1 MDPRDR
7 TLAAIE
13 HQTPDRIPIDFWAS
27 NGLRRKLES
36 SLGGS
41 CEALMDDWGVDIEYI
56 PGPEYIGPPLDSQ
69 AGRRTDIWG
78 VPRVVV
84 TVELAGGSETYQEV
98 AASPLAAARTAGD
111 VLGYGHWPSPD
122 WFDYS
127 DIGRQCDDVL
137 KKRRAVAF
145 MGDRL
150 NRVAQ
155 LKPAMYLR
163 GVEAILVDVATS
175 PELAEAIFTRITE
188 FYLAY
193 LERVLDA
200 SRGKIDIVVTGDD
213 FGAQLGL
220 LVSTSMWDR
229 YLRDG
234 FARYLSLAREG
245 GARTM
250 HHTCGAVTELIPRM
264 IDCGLDVL
272 QSLQPEA
279 RGMRPAELKRD
290 FGERLAFHGGVSLQR
305 TMPFGTRDEIRAEVR
320 ELAEVMGRG
329 GGYIFCT
336 SHNIQADVPVENV
349 QELMRAYLDY
359 GRYGG

>member
-1 MDPRDR
+1 MDARDR
-7 TLAAIE
+7 TLTTIE

-27 NGLRRKLES
+27 KGLRRKLES
-36 SLGGS
+36 SLGVS
-41 CEALMDDWGVDIEYI
+41 CEALIDDWGVDIDYI
-56 PGPEYIGPPLDSQ
+56 PGPIYIGPPLGSQ

-111 VLGYGHWPSPD
+111 VLGYRHWPSPD

-127 DIGRQCDDVL
+127 DIERQCDDVL
-137 KKRRAVAF
+137 KRRRAVAF

-163 GVEAILVDVATS
+163 GVEAILVDMAVNA
-175 PELAEAIFTRITE
+175 EVAEAIFMRITE

-193 LERVLDA
+193 LERILDA

-213 FGAQLGL
+213 FGTQQGL

-234 FARYLSLAREG
+234 FARYLSLARDG
-245 GARTM
+245 GAKTM

-264 IDCGLDVL
+264 G
-272 QSLQPEA
+272 SS
-279 RGMRPAELKRD
+279 ELKQR
-290 FGERLAFHGGVSLQR
+290 FGERLAFQGGVSIQR
-305 TMPFGTRDEIRAEVR
+305 TMPFGIREEIWAEVR
-320 ELAEVMGRG
+320 ELAEVMGKG

-336 SHNIQADVPVENV
+336 SHNIQADAPVENV
-349 QELMRAYLDY
+349 QELMRAYLKY